1 MASNKNRNYNSI
13 ATEDVEAGYSKGPSA
28 SKITPSENSPL
39 VKSSSKQAPGKSE
52 AKNKVSSQVVGNQPK
67 LPPRTTKVSQKLAFF
82 PENDQDNIPAGDTSD
97 DEVYNQ
103 LKQIPE
109 GVFRRQAQQ
118 YSKKLKQKLP
128 RVTSYSTAGSYKL
141 DLMLKFFQTLRTQ
154 YGCIPKIFD
163 ECLYTPF
170 NFSSVNASSQ
180 ISISLGELATFDV
193 KGSDTIS
200 AIDSDTENTIDVAL
214 PGMGEV
220 FFFDYGVVVLWGL
233 TQKQEQEVLKL
244 IKPFEDDKVDE
255 DDIETDE
262 FHFHYNS
269 AYQPKIYNDVIT
281 LRSSTNYLTKM
292 TISHAVAQ
300 STKMALFENLV
311 AGTIEDTKHI
321 PQTMAETGKVN
332 MARTSIAKKIGQ
344 LYIMKINVNLVSN
357 ILDTPE
363 IFWSEPQLQPLYN
376 TIRGYLEI
384 PQRVELLNQR
394 VDVICDMLDMLR
406 EHLNSSHGEFLEWIV
421 IILIGF
427 EILIGIITIVFE
439 ALNLAN
445 GSKFSGHM

>member
-1 MASNKNRNYNSI
+1 MSNKNTPRKYASIPDNPESYPSYNSH
-13 ATEDVEAGYSKGPSA
+13 PSA
-28 SKITPSENSPL
+28 SNETTPL
-39 VKSSSKQAPGKSE
+39 QQKAKLKVFAGKGE
-52 AKNKVSSQVVGNQPK
+52 TKNKVSSQVVGNQAK

-82 PENDQDNIPAGDTSD
+82 PEHDQPIILPEEISD

-103 LKQIPE
+103 ITQIPA
-109 GVFRRQAQQ
+109 GTVRKQAQQ

-141 DLMLKFFQTLRTQ
+141 DSLLKYFQTQRTQ
-154 YGCIPKIFD
+154 YGCAPKIFD

-170 NFSSVNASSQ
+170 NFSRLNVPGQVTIPLSELGSFENENSETASA
-180 ISISLGELATFDV
+180 L
-193 KGSDTIS
+193 
-200 AIDSDTENTIDVAL
+200 DSDSENIIDIAL

-220 FFFDYGVVVLWGL
+220 FIFDYGVTVLWGL
-233 TQKQEQEVLKL
+233 TQKQEQEVLRFL
-244 IKPFEDDKVDE
+244 KPFEEDKIDE

-269 AYQPKIYNDVIT
+269 SSQPKIYNDVIT
-281 LRSSTNYLTKM
+281 LRSSTSYLVKM
-292 TISHAVAQ
+292 TISHAIAQ

-311 AGTIEDTKHI
+311 SETIEDTKHI

-384 PQRVELLNQR
+384 PQRAELLNQR

-427 EILIGIITIVFE
+427 EILIGIITIFFE

-445 GSKFSGHM
+445 GSKNNGHL